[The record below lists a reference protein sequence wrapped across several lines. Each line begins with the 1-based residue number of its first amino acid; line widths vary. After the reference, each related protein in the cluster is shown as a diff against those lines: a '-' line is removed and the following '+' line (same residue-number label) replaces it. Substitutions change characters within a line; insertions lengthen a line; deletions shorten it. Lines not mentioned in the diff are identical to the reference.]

1 MMRETFVDTGMGSRF
16 HWHCWRRDVSN
27 FALLKYRDFDGFL
40 VTMQHSGT
48 HWLKYMM
55 SVAIASQLD
64 LPPPHYIHNDSSNDF
79 IGHPKHERRHLEAPR
94 IASTHSIPH
103 ALFDSRVL
111 RRLAKFPHYGVLV
124 RDIRGALVSNYEK
137 WKLCYGVSFSEYLR
151 GDPSGKRYIMDIWWC
166 LHFLNRW
173 SRVRKRFPHET
184 LILKYERLS
193 EDPAISIEQM
203 FTHFGIVIAHDHIEY
218 AVAESSKEKMADRL
232 NPDDP
237 IRNIVRDSHQAPDTW
252 FSTDDRLFFDTT
264 LARYLC
270 DDFGYRYSW

>member
-1 MMRETFVDTGMGSRF
+1 MMRETFVDIGMGSRF

-64 LPPPHYIHNDSSNDF
+64 LPPPRYIHNDSSNDF
-79 IGHPKHERRHLEAPR
+79 IGHPKHERRYREAPR

-103 ALFDSRVL
+103 AMFDSRML
-111 RRLAKFPHYGVLV
+111 RELVKFPHYAILV
-124 RDIRGALVSNYEK
+124 RDIRAALVSNYEK
-137 WKLCYGVSFSEYLR
+137 WKHRYGVSFSEYLR
-151 GDPSGKRYIMDIWWC
+151 GDLSGKCFILDIWSC

-173 SRVRKRFPHET
+173 ARVHARFPHAT
-184 LILKYERLS
+184 LILKYEQLN
-193 EDPAISIEQM
+193 EEPVVSIEQI
-203 FTHFGIVIAHDHIEY
+203 FAHFGIAIAHDHIEY
-218 AVAESSKEKMADRL
+218 AVAESSKEKMADKL

-237 IRNIVRDSHQAPDTW
+237 VRNIVRDSHEAPDTW
-252 FSTDDRLFFDTT
+252 FNADDRLFFDTT
-264 LARYLC
+264 LARYLRG
-270 DDFGYRYSW
+270 DFGYTYRW